1 MSASDRTL
9 TLFNVDLSR
18 LTLREHDELQVLI
31 RKLYDGAE
39 GWVDDDTDPWYL
51 DLSIE
56 TSPLTHGEHREF
68 KRLMLKVFAET
79 PWMGGL

>member
-1 MSASDRTL
+1 MTIPIL
-9 TLFNVDLSR
+9 G
-18 LTLREHDELQVLI
+18 I
-31 RKLYDGAE
+31 
-39 GWVDDDTDPWYL
+39 W